1 MKTQHS
7 AIKPAVTSLSR
18 LEKVLVFLAVDRDE
32 TLRFIIVSTTVNVQ
46 IVEIGM

>member
-18 LEKVLVFLAVDRDE
+18 FEKVLVFLVVDPDE
-32 TLRFIIVSTTVNVQ
+32 TLRFIIVSTAAKVQ
-46 IVEIGM
+46 IAEIGM